1 MRPLIVGLTGSIGC
15 GKTLVTQ
22 VFTHLGVP
30 VYISDQEAKKL
41 YERKEIISQIGD
53 LFGQQVITDNRVDKQ
68 KLADLVFNDSL
79 LLEKLNNCIHPLVQR
94 DFEKWASEQNFPYV
108 VLESAIIFEIGWKK
122 LFDKIICIS
131 TPMDLVLQRVKLRD
145 NQSKEEIKK
154 RINNQ
159 MSPTL
164 KAKKSDYVIINDN
177 TRLVVPQIRD
187 MHLNLCNIAQT
198 SRNI

>member
-41 YERKEIISQIGD
+41 YERKEMISLIGD
-53 LFGQQVITDNRVDKQ
+53 LFGQQVITDNKVDKQ
-68 KLADLVFNDSL
+68 KLANLVFNDPL

-94 DFEKWASEQNFPYV
+94 DFEKWANEQNFPYV
-108 VLESAIIFEIGWKK
+108 VLESAIIFEIGWER

-145 NQSKEEIKK
+145 NQTEEEIKK

-177 TRLVVPQIRD
+177 TRLVIPQIRD
-187 MHLNLCNIAQT
+187 IHFNLCNIAQT

>member
-15 GKTLVTQ
+15 GKTLITQ
-22 VFTHLGVP
+22 LFTHLGVP

-41 YERKEIISQIGD
+41 YEHQEMISQIGD
-53 LFGQQVITDNRVDKQ
+53 LFGQQVITDNKVDKQ
-68 KLADLVFNDSL
+68 KLANLVFNDAS

-94 DFEKWASEQNFPYV
+94 DFEKWVSEQNSPYV
-108 VLESAIIFEIGWKK
+108 VFESAIIFEIGWER

-145 NQSKEEIKK
+145 NQTEEEIKK

-164 KAKKSDYVIINDN
+164 KAQKSDYVIINDN
-177 TRLVVPQIRD
+177 TRLVIPQIRD
-187 MHLNLCNIAQT
+187 IHLNLCNIAQT